1 MRQNCDTSGTRPEA
15 RGGCETALRLTQ
27 TALFRKMAEIGR
39 RDKPAGVPHRTSH
52 KNSGNPAP
60 AFPPAGFS
68 VVGVGASAGGLA
80 ALERFFQA
88 LPPGPG
94 LAFVVI
100 QHLSPDYKSMMASIL
115 SKYTPMAVAEGE
127 EGMAIAPN
135 HVYLIP
141 PGKTMTVEKGRLH
154 LTAKSTQRGLHLPI
168 DAFFSSLA
176 REYGERAIA
185 VVLSGIGSDGSRGIR
200 AIKEA
205 DGLVL
210 VQEPKS
216 AEFDGMPSAAAAT
229 GLADFVLAP
238 EAMPEVILNYARRLP
253 LAPTPP
259 LGPEGGQASADATLD
274 TVLAILQEHAGV
286 DFRQYKPSAV
296 VRRIHR
302 RLAINKCESLNEY
315 VRLLEASDA
324 EKSALYR
331 DLLIGVTRFFRDPD
345 AFEALQKKVLI
356 PLLEAGRDPVRV

>member
-185 VVLSGIGSDGSRGIR
+185 VVLSGTGSDGSRGIR

-259 LGPEGGQASADATLD
+259 LGPEGGRLQPVPHWIRFWRSCRSTPGWTSANTSPAPWCAAS
-274 TVLAILQEHAGV
+274 IGGW
-286 DFRQYKPSAV
+286 PSTSA
-296 VRRIHR
+296 
-302 RLAINKCESLNEY
+302 K
-315 VRLLEASDA
+315 ASTSMCA
-324 EKSALYR
+324 CWRHLMQRNPRSTG
-331 DLLIGVTRFFRDPD
+331 IC
-345 AFEALQKKVLI
+345 
-356 PLLEAGRDPVRV
+356 